1 MRIILLG
8 PPGCG
13 KGTQGDLIQGK
24 YGFPRIS
31 SGDLLRDSVQRG
43 TPLGLQAEAFMNRG
57 ELVSDDVVVGMIQER
72 IGREDCRVGFILDGF
87 PRTVHQ
93 AERLL
98 EIDPGRDE
106 IVLDI
111 RVDDQAIIERL
122 SARRICSGCGS
133 IHTLSEAAATEPSAC
148 HACGGSLIQ
157 RDDDKSE
164 VIRRRLKVYCTQ
176 TTPLEE
182 YYREKNVYHAVEG
195 QGRIEEIFARIEA
208 VLERSLPGLA
218 LKPEASAKR

>member
-57 ELVSDDVVVGMIQER
+57 ELVSDDVVVGMIRER
-72 IGREDCRVGFILDGF
+72 IDREDCRDGVILDGF
-87 PRTVHQ
+87 PRTVPQ
-93 AERLL
+93 AESLR

-106 IVLDI
+106 VVLDF
-111 RVDDQAIIERL
+111 RVDDRTIIERL

-133 IHTLSEAAATEPSAC
+133 NHQVIEAESAGPGTC
-148 HACGGSLIQ
+148 QACGGSLIQ
-157 RDDDKSE
+157 RDDDKPE
-164 VIRRRLKVYCTQ
+164 VIQQRLNVYHTQ
-176 TTPLEE
+176 TAPLEE
-182 YYREKNVYHAVEG
+182 YYRDRGVYQAVEG
-195 QGRIEEIFARIEA
+195 RGRIDEIFSRVEA
-208 VLERSLPGLA
+208 VLERSVPGLSPKA
-218 LKPEASAKR
+218 ED